1 MVGIFGKAQKVV
13 EVVLA
18 TKKDDGYS
26 RDVST
31 CPGMSTS
38 TPQIIT
44 RWKEGYTVASS
55 KETEHGMT
63 AELRLAGS
71 EMNAFGKDIHDLVL
85 EVEYQSEH
93 SKPSG
98 QRLRG

>member
-1 MVGIFGKAQKVV
+1 
-13 EVVLA
+13 
-18 TKKDDGYS
+18 
-26 RDVST
+26 
-31 CPGMSTS
+31 
-38 TPQIIT
+38 
-44 RWKEGYTVASS
+44 
-55 KETEHGMT
+55 MT